1 MEWVLQLVDEIDDVC
16 AAWRQWW
23 LRAAPEMAVVLAGCW
38 GVLVFAFASLVGPKT
53 VSLAACAIALSS
65 SVALSMQRRFAGYNT
80 P

>member
-38 GVLVFAFASLVGPKT
+38 GVLVFAITSLVGPKA
-53 VSLAACAIALSS
+53 VALAACAIALSS
-65 SVALSMQRRFAGYNT
+65 SVALSMQRRFTGYNR